1 MTLSIANLTQLKI
14 ILQPNLLFS
23 SSFFECRD
31 NWLVSVD
38 GGGGCD
44 LKLHRSILY
53 THTRTQKC
61 NAILAIFR
69 VNGIGLGLVGK
80 EKNGNE

>member
-1 MTLSIANLTQLKI
+1 M
-14 ILQPNLLFS
+14 
-23 SSFFECRD
+23 
-31 NWLVSVD
+31 SVD
-38 GGGGCD
+38 GGCGCD
-44 LKLHRSILY
+44 LKLHRRVYSVHY